1 MELVSIVLGCPNLYL
16 EISVETALQ
25 FASLLKAAKL
35 SSVFGT
41 GDEAANFFLGGVFWI
56 MVIMVVFL
64 WSLGS
69 NFFRG
74 IH

>member
-16 EISVETALQ
+16 EILVETALQ

-41 GDEAANFFLGGVFWI
+41 GDEAANFFWGVF
-56 MVIMVVFL
+56 F
-64 WSLGS
+64 GS
-69 NFFRG
+69 W
-74 IH
+74 